1 MSLFYAILPLN
12 KNITSMEHFYHGRPL
27 AVAERNYR
35 ISGHSPETVYR
46 WIENREMPGHR
57 IGKLWKFKKDE
68 VDAWVKSGKA
78 ADVEES
84 K

>member
-1 MSLFYAILPLN
+1 MEDRWLSL
-12 KNITSMEHFYHGRPL
+12 KEITEYLGIR
-27 AVAERNYR
+27 R
-35 ISGHSPETVYR
+35 ETVYR

-78 ADVEES
+78 ATNLIYEHVYNRYPTIAG
-84 K
+84 